1 MTPNPSLRPKV
12 SNLTKYYARPT
23 SSPTS
28 SACGFLHVCRFSVSD
43 MASKAEA
50 AELVKPGPDKLELIG
65 AWLVH
70 HGIRSSSVSTTHGGA
85 WPTVPDVLVSQAK

>member
-1 MTPNPSLRPKV
+1 
-12 SNLTKYYARPT
+12 
-23 SSPTS
+23 
-28 SACGFLHVCRFSVSD
+28 
-43 MASKAEA
+43 MASKAEV

-85 WPTVPDVLVSQAK
+85 WPTVPDVFVSQANQLFGASYQLLECRDE